1 MLPFNRTKTRKRFFI
16 SAGIILCLLLT
27 ANNNYAQVSISGP
40 TSVSLNTSYTYYP
53 AYNGS
58 STVTYNGWYT
68 WTISGGYESSTGN
81 TSKSGTCSSVL
92 YSIGINVTWTSASG
106 MLTFQSNLGSSSI
119 TVTGLQPLA
128 GGSITN
134 SPNYGS
140 VLINTNPGFT
150 ITASAATGG
159 SCGGSYSYQWQ
170 LSTDGVN
177 YGDIINNAIGQNYS
191 PEPITTTTYYRRKV
205 MCNGTTEYTSNTYT
219 LYAKYPV
226 YIIGVTNCVV
236 SGQTYHYTTGGSWSV
251 SDNFQWCVS
260 GGTIVSGSGGC
271 RSGTPLPSIDV
282 VWSGSASQ
290 ISLAVTGFSTATN
303 SVTALT
309 SNNINIT
316 TGPLNVLVGS
326 SVNTTL
332 TSVSSMPSCPSSS
345 YQWLKST
352 NGASYTN
359 TGITTENYTI
369 SQTASQNEWYYRK
382 IFQDGVEVA
391 SSNIF
396 QLIVYPH
403 LTAPV
408 ITAPFSPINYNT
420 SSGTITESTGSTGGL
435 CGSYS
440 YEWQSSTDNFSTGP
454 TIINSNT
461 PSYSPGNLTAP
472 ITYYRRK
479 TTCGSEWNYSNV
491 VSISV
496 FPQLLG
502 GSISPSN
509 QSVNFNATPT
519 TLTLS
524 GVSGGNGSYS
534 YQWQS
539 SSTSS
544 FSSATNVGTNSTSY
558 TPPSNV
564 AGTLY
569 YRVLVTSNGVTVASG
584 TATVMVYSPL
594 QGGSISPANQNV
606 DQNGTPTILTLST
619 MSGGDGNYSY
629 QWQSSA
635 SSNFSSPVNVGTNNT
650 TYAPSTGTTETL
662 YYRVLVTSN
671 GVTVASATATVNVCS
686 APAGA
691 ITGLT
696 TVIVGSA
703 TQLSNA
709 ASGGS
714 WSSSNQSIVK
724 VDANGV
730 ITGVAPGAATI
741 TYSVFNSCSNS
752 STQLGI
758 TVIPFTDL
766 SSSLGKGID
775 DNPKFDTIA
784 LTQGNVRSL
793 EFIQDTLYSLAHT
806 ITNVLALRVI
816 EETDKYIPGDFS
828 ATAVLKVEYGHSS
841 AEINQ
846 IDSIKLTVNYTKNA
860 GNKYNALNY
869 FTFKNAEFTRITVLR
884 VEAPTTVNGNSFDT
898 KQVIQLINTLAAT
911 RYYKLSD
918 NKKPVLSY
926 TTPPT
931 SPVPDELPVSWA
943 FPQHS
948 NHNAAQLEWVWLE
961 NEMSGSYITNNVF
974 DTALLFK
981 TTSTRIDL
989 PGGYSAGNYNIPL
1002 LYDGVGKLFMRIRG
1016 VNIMPA
1022 GSRSDGPWS
1031 GVQTYA
1037 FNGHNNNLNWQ
1048 VTTTYAEEGKRKSV
1062 IQYFD
1067 GSLRPRQTVTKDNT
1081 TGQTVVAETLYDLE
1095 GRPAVQILPAPDT
1108 DNKIR
1113 FKPGFNLF
1121 KGNNT
1126 LNQPNDQT
1134 LADDPANWF
1143 DMQPVNTITSITAE
1157 FLTTTGTSQYY
1168 SSSNP
1173 DANSGIN
1180 KYIPDAKG
1188 YPYTV
1193 TRYTPD
1199 ATGRIMIQS
1208 GVGDS
1213 LAMGS
1218 GHETRYYY
1226 GTPSQEELDGLF
1238 GTEVGNYTHY
1248 FKNMVQD
1255 ANGQMSINYVDMH
1268 GRTIA
1273 TALAGDSPTNLQ
1285 ALNINDTIQY
1295 KNQAPKILTRN
1306 LLDKGSNI
1314 LKGNSIESINTVLV
1328 SFKTNYSFNYQLP
1341 KQTLTLP
1348 KCGGGMVS
1356 YDCKFDLQVSVT
1368 DESGDSNPVVYN
1380 YVGIDNIN
1388 FNQSLLLNAGSYSVR
1403 KSLTINQDS
1412 LDKFIAQ
1419 YNTSGIGLCQ
1429 TQQFLIDSI
1438 AAQDSLVSGCGVTP
1452 NPLTSSNC
1460 LSSLGTYST
1469 YLSNYATSLG
1479 YTSVIQL
1486 SAAQVNDIR
1495 NQYIA
1500 DSSLCATLNSNVSYS
1515 LDNIR
1520 RQMLAD
1526 MVPYSGQYAKDTGT
1540 MSMAMKY
1547 RIFSTSGNPTYAQ
1560 PFYKY
1565 PRNEALATDNY
1576 YTGFGNIDSSVLSSR
1591 LQTMTMQ
1598 DFNQEFKESW
1608 TRSLLPYH
1616 PEFKKLK
1623 FAEDSLSSSFNYI
1636 DSIQYVTSAFNPITS
1651 DPFFGIP
1658 SRAADKDTIIRY
1670 SNVAWTGVNN
1680 YSMWQLAYGDAFGCK
1695 TIADAS
1701 IRNTCYNN
1709 MPAVFTTTGTVVN
1722 TGSGSVTLNASI
1734 QSQAWNMF
1742 KGFYSQVR
1750 GEMVTRY
1757 INVRPGTIDTTD
1769 NRTLINEGFR
1779 IYFPYSYIQSAQN
1792 NGWTTWY
1799 PGANGGTSSNVN
1811 LSDSV
1816 KLYSSHCDSYINS
1829 WRLALLDC
1837 PALAAKDQTTRE
1849 AILNSITSKMMVICK
1864 NGTDGANPYGSST
1877 VAPAFSGS
1885 TFTSFEQAIKY
1896 VLDSAGIARDQYCHP
1911 YSIEWPKPYG
1921 KNPTITKQYVGVLDT
1936 CTCTQWNKLQAE
1948 INAAEY
1954 NSSSLTS
1961 VNQYLLNKYQDTITS
1976 ALFNSLQQCGNYY
1989 LYGCRDTVISN
2000 CGHPGAYYSCTI
2012 QVCDTFYTLP
2022 LLSPQPFPAFL
2033 NCGFDSSSYK
2043 CYTCSDFTILQDS
2056 FYTVFGKY
2064 PVFTGSIPDSMIV
2077 WNDLFAKYINYKTG
2091 LQHNWQYYA
2100 ERFNTYSC
2108 GIGGIS
2114 GSGSG
2119 LSICL
2124 DKKPLNDTTG
2134 LFTPISPCQQ
2144 SHNNSIVK
2152 GAAMFEYL
2160 QQQLLANFNQAYLDK
2175 CLAAPEQFS
2184 VTDTLKEYHYTL
2196 YYYDQTGSL
2205 VKTVPPKGVRPDY
2218 STSFLNAVKTERDKM
2233 INNQPWTSTVPQ
2245 HVLTTKYCY
2254 NSLNQVVIQKSPDGG
2269 VSKFWYDRLGRL
2281 AISQN
2286 AKQTTSNRY
2295 SYTLYDSLG
2304 RITEVGQLT
2313 SSTVI
2318 TDVIAKSASS
2328 LQTWFNNV
2336 ASSRNQ
2342 VTQTQYDLE
2351 YGPINGVLLSQKN
2364 LRNRVSYTQII
2375 NNIADTYPA
2384 SATYY
2389 TYDMHGNV
2397 DTLLQD
2403 FGNSSGVV
2411 NAMNQSGNRFKKI
2424 VYDYDLI
2431 SGKVNQVG
2439 YQPGQVDAYFHRY
2452 VYDAENRLTNVYSAR
2467 DSVMLLL
2474 FPEREA
2480 RYTYYKHGPLARTD
2494 LGQLRVQGLDYAYSL
2509 QGWLKAVNPAMGGTL
2524 TNGTDTTEVYPTA
2537 QDAFAFSLQ
2546 YFKNDYKAIG
2556 YTPQSTSVLGALG
2569 TNAAPLFN
2577 GNIAAMV
2584 VNIPKLGNTKAYNY
2598 HYDQLNRIVALDVF
2612 NGMTPS
2618 AGTFTP
2624 VSVSDYRERISYDPN
2639 GNILTYDRHGDLA
2652 RLSMDSLSYYYK
2664 ANTNQLHKV
2673 TDAATDAS
2681 PADYSKYNDIKQ
2693 GQTDNNYQYDEIGNL
2708 VKDNSEGIT
2717 DISWNVY
2724 GKILSITKSGAVIR
2738 YVYDASGNRI
2748 MKQTAIDTTIYVRD
2762 ASGNVMSVYTKPAGG
2777 ALAQTE
2783 MHLYGSSRLGMAT
2796 QHLAPDT
2803 TVVLSGGFGSGIK
2816 SIFARGEKLFELS
2829 NHLGNVLVTVNDRK
2843 IQVSAVGVTVDSYT
2857 ADIITA
2863 NDYYPFGMA
2872 MPGRK
2877 YEAISGYRYGFNGKE
2892 NDNDVKGEG
2901 NQIDYGKRVY
2911 DPRIGKFLSTDPL
2924 TSQFPYYTPYQYAG
2938 NKPIWAMD
2946 LDGAEELILPRGITI
2961 PDPILTLP
2969 RLGPMPVP
2977 PINPPVPPLI
2987 PQGFSMPQTP
2997 TLPPA
3002 PYMPV
3007 PPMSPSITR
3016 STPIDESGINPN
3028 DATTYPTPP
3037 FAGEWKVTPIK
3048 PGTKGFEK
3056 LKEKGATRLENEKGD
3071 ILRWHEAD
3079 EWHPKG
3085 HWDLKRG
3092 GSPNNKWE
3100 NWTPDG
3106 TQIPDGQIYGKD
3118 FNPAVMM
3125 FTDFSTFPPT
3135 QYPAYLQ
3142 KQYQNLRKQ
3151 QIEYNK
3157 KKVEYDIQ
3165 KQEYD
3170 KQMKK
3175 YEKKL
3180 KEYNKKM
3187 DQYYKDHPELIV

>member
-1 MLPFNRTKTRKRFFI
+1 MLLLNRTRSRKSIFI
-16 SAGIILCLLLT
+16 SSGIVLCLLLSVH
-27 ANNNYAQVSISGP
+27 NNYAQVGISGP
-40 TSVSLNTSYTYYP
+40 TTVNLNTSYTYYP
-53 AYNGS
+53 TYNGS
-58 STVTYNGWYT
+58 STNTYNGWYT
-68 WTISGGYESSTGN
+68 WSISGGYETSTNN
-81 TSKSGTCSSVL
+81 TSKSGTCFSVL
-92 YSIGINVTWTSASG
+92 YSIGINVTWTSSSG
-106 MLTFQSNLGSSSI
+106 SLIFNSGLGGTTIYI
-119 TVTGLQPLA
+119 TALQPLS

-134 SPNYGS
+134 SPNYS
-140 VLINTNPGFT
+140 SILINTNPGLT
-150 ITASAATGG
+150 ITAGAATGG

-170 LSTDGVN
+170 SSTDGTN
-177 YGDIINNAIGQNYS
+177 YTDISSATGQNYS
-191 PEPITTTTYYRRKV
+191 PSAITTTTYYRRKV

-226 YIIGVTNCVV
+226 YIIGITNCVV
-236 SGQTYHYTTGGSWSV
+236 PGQTYHYTTGGSWSV

-260 GGTIVSGSGGC
+260 GGTIVGGSGGC

-309 SNNINIT
+309 NNNINIT
-316 TGPLNVLVGS
+316 AGPLNVLVGS

-332 TSVSSMPSCPSSS
+332 TSVSSMPSCPSNS

-352 NGASYTN
+352 NGTTYTN

-382 IFQDGVEVA
+382 IFQDGIEEA
-391 SSNIF
+391 NSNVF

-403 LTAPV
+403 LTTPV

-420 SSGTITESTGSTGGL
+420 SPGTITETTSSTGGL

-461 PSYSPGNLTAP
+461 PTYSPGNLTAA

-496 FPQLLG
+496 YPQLQG
-502 GSISPSN
+502 GTISPSS
-509 QSVNFNATPT
+509 QSDNFNATST
-519 TLTLS
+519 TLALS

-539 SSTSS
+539 SSSSS
-544 FSSATNVGTNSTSY
+544 FSSVTNVGTNGTSY
-558 TPPSNV
+558 NPSTNT

-569 YRVLVTSNGVTVASG
+569 YRVLVTSNSVTVASA
-584 TATVMVYSPL
+584 TATVTVYSQL
-594 QGGSISPANQNV
+594 QAGSVSPATQNV
-606 DQNGTPTILTLST
+606 NQNGTPSTLTLSGV
-619 MSGGDGNYSY
+619 SGGDGSYSY
-629 QWQSSA
+629 QWQRSSTSGFTSPTNVGSNSTTYVPSTSSA
-635 SSNFSSPVNVGTNNT
+635 GTF
-650 TYAPSTGTTETL
+650 

-671 GVTVASATATVNVCS
+671 GVTIASSSASVNVCS
-686 APAGA
+686 ASAGS

-696 TVIVGSA
+696 TVVIGSTA
-703 TQLSNA
+703 QLSNV
-709 ASGGS
+709 ASGGT
-714 WSSSNQSIVK
+714 WSSNSQNILK

-730 ITGVAPGAATI
+730 VTGVAAGTATV
-741 TYSVFNSCSNS
+741 TYDVFNYCSTTS
-752 STQLGI
+752 AQLGL
-758 TVIPFTDL
+758 TVVPFTDL
-766 SSSLGKGID
+766 SLSLGKGID
-775 DNPKFDTIA
+775 DNPKYDTIA
-784 LTQGNVRSL
+784 LTTGNIKSL
-793 EFIQDTLYSLAHT
+793 EFVQDTLYSLAHT

-828 ATAVLKVEYGHSS
+828 ATAVVKVEYGHSS
-841 AEINQ
+841 ADINQ

-884 VEAPTTVNGNSFDT
+884 VDAPTTVNSISFDT
-898 KQVIQLINTLAAT
+898 KQVIQLINTLAAS
-911 RYYKLSD
+911 RYYKLGD
-918 NKKPVLSY
+918 NKKPDLSY
-926 TTPPT
+926 TAPPS
-931 SPVPDELPVSWA
+931 SPVPDELPVSWTL
-943 FPQHS
+943 PQHTH
-948 NHNAAQLEWVWLE
+948 HNAVQLEWAWLE
-961 NEMSGSYITNNVF
+961 NEMSGSYINNNVF

-989 PGGYSAGNYNIPL
+989 PGGAIASGYNIPL
-1002 LYDGVGKLFMRIRG
+1002 LYDGTGKLFIRVRG
-1016 VNIMPA
+1016 VNIMPS

-1031 GVQTYA
+1031 GVQTFS

-1048 VTTTYAEEGKRKSV
+1048 VTTTFAEEGKRKTV
-1062 IQYFD
+1062 IQYYD
-1067 GSLRPRQTVTKDNT
+1067 GSLRPRQTVTKDNS
-1081 TGQTVVAETLYDLE
+1081 TGTTVVAETLYDLQ
-1095 GRPAVQILPAPDT
+1095 GRPAGQILPAPDT
-1108 DNKIR
+1108 ANRIR
-1113 FKPGFNLF
+1113 FKSGFNLF

-1134 LADDPANWF
+1134 LTDNPANWF
-1143 DMQPVNTITSITAE
+1143 DLQPINTITSITAE
-1157 FLTTTGTSQYY
+1157 LLTTTGTSQYY

-1173 DANSGIN
+1173 DANNGIN
-1180 KYIPDAKG
+1180 KYVPDAKG
-1188 YPYTV
+1188 FPYAI

-1199 ATGRIMIQS
+1199 ATGRIMMQS

-1218 GHETRYYY
+1218 GHETKYYY

-1255 ANGQMSINYVDMH
+1255 ANGQMSISYVDIH

-1273 TALAGDSPTNLQ
+1273 TALAGDAPANLQ
-1285 ALNINDTIQY
+1285 ALNISDTAQY
-1295 KNQAPKILTRN
+1295 KNQGPKPLTRN
-1306 LLDKGSNI
+1306 LLDKGSNV
-1314 LKGNSIESINTVLV
+1314 LKGNNIESINTILV
-1328 SFKTNYSFNYQLP
+1328 PFKTNYSFNYQIP
-1341 KQTLTLP
+1341 KQTITLP
-1348 KCGGGMVS
+1348 KCGGGTVS
-1356 YDCKFDLQVSVT
+1356 FDCKFDLQVSIA
-1368 DESGDSNPVVYN
+1368 DERGGDTVFN
-1380 YVGIDNIN
+1380 YLGIDNIN
-1388 FNQSLLLNAGSYSVR
+1388 FNQTLLLNAGSYSVR
-1403 KSLTINQDS
+1403 KTLTINQDS

-1419 YNTSGIGLCQ
+1419 YNTNGIGLCQ
-1429 TQQFLIDSI
+1429 TQQFFIDSI
-1438 AAQDSLVSGCGVTP
+1438 AAQDSLVSGCGVTSS
-1452 NPLTSSNC
+1452 PLTSSNC
-1460 LSSLGTYST
+1460 LASLGTYSA

-1479 YTSVIQL
+1479 YTSVNQL

-1500 DSSLCATLNSNVSYS
+1500 DSSLCTSLNSNISYS
-1515 LDNIR
+1515 LNNIR

-1540 MSMAMKY
+1540 LSMAMKY
-1547 RIFSTSGNPTYAQ
+1547 RIFSTSGNPTYTQ

-1565 PRNEALATDNY
+1565 PRNEALVTDNY

-1623 FAEDSLSSSFNYI
+1623 FAEDSLRGSFNYI

-1658 SRAADKDTIIRY
+1658 SRAADKDTIIKY

-1701 IRNTCYNN
+1701 TRNTCYNN

-1722 TGSGSVTLNASI
+1722 TGSGNVTLSASI

-1750 GEMVTRY
+1750 GDMVNRY
-1757 INVRPGTIDTTD
+1757 INVRPGTTDTAD
-1769 NRTLINEGFR
+1769 NRTLISEGFR
-1779 IYFPYSYIQSAQN
+1779 IYFPYNYIQSAQN
-1792 NGWTTWY
+1792 NGWITWY

-1829 WRLALLDC
+1829 WRLTLLDC
-1837 PALAAKDQTTRE
+1837 PALAAKDSTTRE
-1849 AILNSITSKMMVICK
+1849 AILNSITSKMLIVCK
-1864 NGTDGANPYGSST
+1864 NGTDGANLYGSSS

-1885 TFTSFEQAIKY
+1885 TYTSFEQVIIA
-1896 VLDSAGIARDQYCHP
+1896 VLDSAGISKSLYCNP
-1911 YSIEWPKPYG
+1911 YGIESPKPYG
-1921 KNPTITKQYVGVLDT
+1921 KNPTITKQYVGALDT
-1936 CTCTQWNKLQAE
+1936 CTCTQWNKLQTE

-1989 LYGCRDTVISN
+1989 LYGCRDTVVSN
-2000 CGHPGAYYSCTI
+2000 CGHPGGYYSCTI
-2012 QVCDTFYTLP
+2012 QVCDTFYSLP

-2056 FYTVFGKY
+2056 FYTAFGKY

-2077 WNDLFAKYINYKTG
+2077 WNDLFAKYVNYKTG

-2100 ERFNTYSC
+2100 GKFNTHGC

-2114 GSGSG
+2114 GAGSG

-2144 SHNNSIVK
+2144 AHNNAIVK
-2152 GAAMFEYL
+2152 GTAMYEYL
-2160 QQQLLANFNQAYLDK
+2160 QEQLLANFKQVYLDK
-2175 CLAAPEQFS
+2175 CLAAPEQFN

-2196 YYYDQTGSL
+2196 YYYDQAGSL

-2218 STSFLNAVKTERDKM
+2218 SSTFLTAVKTERDKM
-2233 INNQPWTSTVPQ
+2233 VTGQSWTPTVPQ
-2245 HVLTTKYCY
+2245 HVLTTRYCY

-2304 RITEVGQLT
+2304 RISEVGQLT

-2318 TDVIAKSASS
+2318 TDIIAKNESS

-2336 ASSRNQ
+2336 TSSRNQ
-2342 VTQTQYDLE
+2342 VTQTKYDLE
-2351 YGPINGVLLSQKN
+2351 YGPINGVLLSQRH
-2364 LRNRVSYTQII
+2364 LRNRVSYTLVI
-2375 NNIADTYPA
+2375 NSIADAYPA

-2389 TYDMHGNV
+2389 TYDIHGNV

-2403 FGNSSGVV
+2403 FGNSSGIV

-2424 VYDYDLI
+2424 VYNYDLI
-2431 SGKVNQVG
+2431 SGKVNQVS
-2439 YQPGQVDAYFHRY
+2439 YQPGQVDAYYHRY
-2452 VYDAENRLTNVYSAR
+2452 AYDAENRLTNVYSGR

-2524 TNGTDTTEVYPTA
+2524 TNGTDTTEAYPAA

-2556 YTPQSTSVLGALG
+2556 YTPQSNSVLGALG
-2569 TNAAPLFN
+2569 SNAAPLFN

-2584 VNIPKLGNTKAYNY
+2584 VNIPKLGNTKVYNY

-2612 NGMTPS
+2612 NGMTP
-2618 AGTFTP
+2618 ATGTFTP

-2652 RLSMDSLSYYYK
+2652 RLSMDSLRYYYK
-2664 ANTNQLHKV
+2664 TNTNQLHKV
-2673 TDAATDAS
+2673 TDDATDAS
-2681 PADYSKYNDIKQ
+2681 STDYSKYNDIKQ

-2724 GKILSITKSGAVIR
+2724 GKILSITKSGSVIR

-2748 MKQTAIDTTIYVRD
+2748 IKQTTTDTTVYVRD
-2762 ASGNVMSVYTKPAGG
+2762 ASGNVMSVYTRPAGG

-2796 QHLAPDT
+2796 QHAASDT
-2803 TVVLSGGFGSGIK
+2803 TIVLSGGFASGIK
-2816 SIFARGEKLFELS
+2816 SIFTRGEKLFELS

-2843 IQVSAVGVTVDSYT
+2843 IQISAGGVTVDSYT
-2857 ADIITA
+2857 ADIISA

-2877 YEAISGYRYGFNGKE
+2877 YSAANSYRYGFNGKE

-2901 NQIDYGKRVY
+2901 NQQDYGLRIY
-2911 DPRIGKFLSTDPL
+2911 DPRINKFLSVDPL
-2924 TSQFPYYTPYQYAG
+2924 DKKFPYWSPYQFSG
-2938 NKPIWAMD
+2938 NNPIRFID
-2946 LDGAEELILPRGITI
+2946 LDGAEILDPLSKWLMTDVAITITTKPTSAKAKVYATAIGAAGSVEGTVQGTINLVIHPVESAKGLWRMASQSTAENALDYGLAMYEKYNDLPEPLQSYAINTHACTDIITALAMYEKPIKSSGIKLSAELPRGT
-2961 PDPILTLP
+2961 
-2969 RLGPMPVP
+2969 RLA
-2977 PINPPVPPLI
+2977 
-2987 PQGFSMPQTP
+2987 GFSLGERFSNLIKKVNDFKLVHSEETI
-2997 TLPPA
+2997 LN
-3002 PYMPV
+3002 
-3007 PPMSPSITR
+3007 
-3016 STPIDESGINPN
+3016 STDYQVIKKLSDAELIESVTKPKN
-3028 DATTYPTPP
+3028 YK
-3037 FAGEWKVTPIK
+3037 KVTVNTETGNVMDGNTRLYELQRRKLNVDVPYEEYTPDK
-3048 PGTKGFEK
+3048 SMFPD
-3056 LKEKGATRLENEKGD
+3056 LKEP
-3071 ILRWHEAD
+3071 
-3079 EWHPKG
+3079 PK
-3085 HWDLKRG
+3085 K
-3092 GSPNNKWE
+3092 N
-3100 NWTPDG
+3100 
-3106 TQIPDGQIYGKD
+3106 
-3118 FNPAVMM
+3118 
-3125 FTDFSTFPPT
+3125 
-3135 QYPAYLQ
+3135 
-3142 KQYQNLRKQ
+3142 
-3151 QIEYNK
+3151 
-3157 KKVEYDIQ
+3157 
-3165 KQEYD
+3165 
-3170 KQMKK
+3170 
-3175 YEKKL
+3175 
-3180 KEYNKKM
+3180 
-3187 DQYYKDHPELIV
+3187 